1 MSRWNEKQ
9 AKKAEFA
16 INKMLDTGADSINY
30 EQDLARDVR
39 DAAMGKGDDELFEKK
54 LSKEEKKALAKAKR
68 EAKKKVRYP
77 PIYTSFMYIYTY
89 IHIYIYTMDNTMT
102 FDTKDKV
109 INCLF
114 ELFVCIICR
123 ERVSPGSPLKRVQ
136 KRKKRKSQM
145 IAIQVVVLHRRVL

>member
-68 EAKKKVRYP
+68 EAKKKVRTAP
-77 PIYTSFMYIYTY
+77 NNIYFIHVYVYIYTC
-89 IHIYIYTMDNTMT
+89 IHIYNGQYNDI
-102 FDTKDKV
+102 
-109 INCLF
+109 
-114 ELFVCIICR
+114 
-123 ERVSPGSPLKRVQ
+123 
-136 KRKKRKSQM
+136 
-145 IAIQVVVLHRRVL
+145 